1 MTQWQ
6 WQRSGFVVNSY
17 QSQVRRCWNHK
28 VTASRLLF
36 RVYLWGADVRK
47 DAVHKVLGFL

>member
-6 WQRSGFVVNSY
+6 RQRSGFVVNSY
-17 QSQVRRCWNHK
+17 QSQARTCWGPK
-28 VTASRLLF
+28 VTASRFLF

-47 DAVHKVLGFL
+47 DAVNKMPGFL